1 MNETASVD
9 KCVRRVKGNFIFSI
23 LLDVQAGLRTK
34 PGSTLN
40 CSLTGGA
47 KNNCTKI
54 YFKGME
60 SQ

>member
-47 KNNCTKI
+47 KKKCTKI
-54 YFKGME
+54 HFKGME